1 MGRVTLNYAPGR
13 PNWVDLATS
22 DPVAASAFY
31 GGLFGWTTEQLGP
44 EAGGYGLLRLH
55 GKQVGGI
62 GPTMDSQRPPSWAVY
77 LATDDADDTA
87 SRVAANGGTVV
98 MPPMDVMNEGRMAV
112 FADPSGAAFSVWE
125 AGETVGAEAMNE
137 PGALSW
143 AELMT
148 SDIGAARNFYASVF
162 PVGVRD
168 VPMPSGGT
176 YSLIESDGESVA
188 GAMQI
193 SPDMGPMPSHWSAY
207 FAVDD
212 CDGVADRALAM
223 GATEQLR
230 QDSEAGRFAM
240 LTDPQGAEFSIIT
253 PNPDFHP

>member
-1 MGRVTLNYAPGR
+1 MGQVTVNYAPGR
-13 PNWVDLATS
+13 PNWVDLATT
-22 DPVAASAFY
+22 DPVGASAFY
-31 GGLFGWTTEQLGP
+31 GDLFGWTTEQLGP

-87 SRVAANGGTVV
+87 SRVAENGGTVV

-112 FADPSGAAFSVWE
+112 FTDPSGAAFSVWE
-125 AGETVGAEAMNE
+125 AGHTGGAEAMHE

-148 SDIGAARNFYASVF
+148 SDISSARFFYSSVF
-162 PVGVRD
+162 PVGIRE
-168 VPMPSGGT
+168 VPSPGGGT

-193 SPDMGPMPSHWSAY
+193 SPDMGPVPSHWSAY
-207 FAVDD
+207 FEVND
-212 CDGVADRALAM
+212 CDQVANRAIEL
-223 GATEQLR
+223 GATELTR

-240 LTDPQGAEFSIIT
+240 LTDPQGAEFSIIA